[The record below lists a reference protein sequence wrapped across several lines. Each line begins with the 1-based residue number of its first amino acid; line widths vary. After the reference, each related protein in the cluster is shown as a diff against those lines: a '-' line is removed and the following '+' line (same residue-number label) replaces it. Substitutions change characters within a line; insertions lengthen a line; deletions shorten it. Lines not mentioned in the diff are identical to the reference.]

1 MDLVLVHGNYHG
13 GWCWDLVAPELER
26 LGHRVIAVDLPIGD
40 PTAGA
45 AAYADAVEAEVRG
58 LDDPVLIGHSMAG
71 AVIPIVAT
79 RRPVRRLVFL
89 AAMLPLPGVSINDQR
104 ASEAIDAPI
113 TFETSEWM
121 SLGDDV
127 WAVGPNTATEVFF
140 HDASPEQAAWAV
152 ARLRPQCYRVM
163 SEPSPL
169 SAWPDV
175 DIRYVVCRD
184 DHATNP
190 DWGRS
195 AARSRLGIEPVEID
209 GAHSPFLTR
218 PIELAALIDDLAH

>member
-13 GWCWDLVAPELER
+13 GWCWDFLAPELER
-26 LGHRVIAVDLPIGD
+26 RGHRVIAVDLPIGD
-40 PTAGA
+40 PMAGA
-45 AAYADAVEAEVRG
+45 AAYADAVEADVRD

-79 RRPVRRLVFL
+79 RRHVRRLIFL

-113 TFETSEWM
+113 TFETSEWT

-175 DIRYVVCRD
+175 DSRYVVCRD
-184 DHATNP
+184 DRATNP
-190 DWGRS
+190 DWGRM

-218 PIELAALIDDLAH
+218 PIELAALIDDLVR